1 VTQAASR
8 RKTSNKNTMKKITY
22 LDIVKRLVSVAEE
35 IAFDVN
41 TQMPTTP
48 KSARL
53 LLQQFRTINGFNE
66 LEEGKLNEI
75 PLLHAYNG
83 PSKFYFVHPRSGHS
97 HPLFIKL
104 TRKHLSKNFVLHTF
118 ETKCV
123 LEDLRL
129 KNRYERQEEPQK
141 ILERVKKVPL
151 EVGRGIYKYPRALGL
166 EIEGTSPINHDALG
180 ALLPF
185 YTRVVSDSS
194 IRVQKS
200 NHIGAEVK
208 MLLNRATFDSRLLKV
223 CKTLQDVGF
232 EVNKS
237 CGLHVHLDARH
248 LEMSQRE
255 KIKKSMLK
263 WMNVLIEL
271 VPTSRRD
278 NQYCILRHTN
288 GRYCAVSTATG
299 SKNTIEIRLHS
310 ATTDQT
316 KITMWIRLVELL
328 AVLPPPSPKLRNTM
342 AALESLPLCDWDKS
356 FWRSRHKTLNPSMY
370 PETQQIA
377 ENE

>member
-1 VTQAASR
+1 
-8 RKTSNKNTMKKITY
+8 MKKITY
-22 LDIVKRLVSVAEE
+22 LDIVKRFVNVAEG
-35 IAFDVN
+35 IAFDVD

-53 LLQQFRTINGFNE
+53 LLQQFRTINGFNK
-66 LEEGKLNEI
+66 LEEWELNVI

-83 PSKFYFVHPRSGHS
+83 PTKLYFVHPRNN
-97 HPLFIKL
+97 HPLLIKL
-104 TRKHLSKNFVLHTF
+104 TRKHLSRNFVLHMLRTR
-118 ETKCV
+118 CI

-129 KNRYERQEEPQK
+129 KNPYKNEEEKPQK
-141 ILERVKKVPL
+141 VLERIRKIPL

-166 EIEGTSPINHDALG
+166 EIEGTSPLNHDALA

-194 IRVQKS
+194 IRVQAS

-208 MLLNRATFDSRLLKV
+208 MLLNRATFDSRLLSV

-248 LEMSQRE
+248 LDVTQRE
-255 KIKKSMLK
+255 KIKKSVLK
-263 WMNVLIEL
+263 WLNALIEL
-271 VPTSRRD
+271 VPMSRRD
-278 NQYCILRHTN
+278 NQYCVLRSTQ

-299 SKNTIEIRLHS
+299 AKNTIEVRLHS

-316 KITMWIRLVELL
+316 KITMWIRLIELL
-328 AVLPPPSPKLRNTM
+328 AVLPPPSTKLRTTI

-356 FWRSRHKTLNPSMY
+356 YWRSRHKTLNPSMY